1 MKIKEKSTEEKVI
14 RKYLLRLR
22 QPRIKKKENRYY
34 IRGYKGT
41 EVIIRTDH
49 EILKRI
55 AYRRTCVKQV
65 CIPGRYETETKY
77 IYTRKE
83 NRRAF
88 DIVGCF
94 SNLPGLTGEDIG
106 IIDVQDGFSYVDI
119 LNGKGDKV
127 LKSFKEVTIKGKKV
141 KIQKARK

>member
-77 IYTRKE
+77 IYMIHSVVSSI
-83 NRRAF
+83 
-88 DIVGCF
+88 DSYMSDVC
-94 SNLPGLTGEDIG
+94 SSVIG
-106 IIDVQDGFSYVDI
+106 
-119 LNGKGDKV
+119 
-127 LKSFKEVTIKGKKV
+127 
-141 KIQKARK
+141 